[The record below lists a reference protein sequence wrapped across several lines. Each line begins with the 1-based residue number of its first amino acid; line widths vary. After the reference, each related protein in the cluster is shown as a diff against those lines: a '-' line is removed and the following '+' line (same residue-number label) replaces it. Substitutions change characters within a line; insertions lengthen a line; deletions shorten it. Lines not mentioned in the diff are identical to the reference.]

1 MNFLRPGVST
11 PNQTHSEK
19 SILLTASLI
28 VLLSMSLVRSAH
40 AQTTTTTMPGTSTT
54 VAQAAAPEK
63 REVEKVEVIGTR
75 IKRLN
80 VEGPSAV
87 KSIKKE
93 AMDVSGTSNVSDVLR
108 DSSAATGGVGRE
120 SSGNS
125 AAATSNIGLRG
136 MGADKTLILL
146 NGRRL
151 PKDPS
156 TEAVDLNLI
165 PQSAVERVEI
175 LKDGSSALYGS
186 DALGGVIN
194 FVTKK
199 NFTGNEISTFYSKPN
214 QKGGD
219 NLGVALLNGTSSE
232 RTDFLFSLNYNR
244 KEKIFG
250 IDRDLTRNGLSST
263 GSTAAWYDPAAKKWT
278 VVPASECPADLYRN
292 LGGTKGYKCF
302 FRYNELATTRP
313 LIGQLSMLTD
323 ATVRTDSSLKFYNR
337 NIFVMKDIEWN
348 YAPTPEE
355 GSNYSFANTTGSIPG
370 YPNAS
375 KVAYRFVEAGNRD
388 SIDTE
393 RNLSTLFG
401 LKGNITDTWEAD
413 LAVGYSR
420 VNRESFGANGYLDV
434 DVVESLIKAGT
445 FKPMNPAGTRGDIS
459 PAIAQTFQKST
470 SDLAT
475 IDLVFSG
482 ELGDMTDGPIGAA
495 IGISGFNEKMVNKTD
510 TKAALGKIL
519 GSAGSNNTGSR
530 DVLSVFGEFSL
541 PLSKGFEVDLAAR
554 ADRYSDFGSSVNP
567 KISSKIALNEQV
579 LMRASVGT
587 GFKAP
592 TLSQLYGEG
601 GDGNPDFV
609 DRKACAAD
617 PANSCSSKQHHVVT
631 ISNSQLKEEKAVTG
645 GLGVVYEA
653 SSDFSTSADL
663 WYTKLSNVVGI
674 DLDDLTTA
682 ELNGVNPSDYGVT
695 VTRDSAGDI
704 DKISAPNLNLQS
716 EELSGL
722 DLNAEY
728 MVTQDFMGH
737 RLSVQDDLSI
747 MIFDK
752 LEGFP
757 GAGARNRIGEWGS
770 PGWRNGLNFSMKKD
784 VLSYFLTLRTI
795 PGQKMFNR
803 YKDGKLN
810 DDTEIDLSAS
820 YRVSKKATFTGGVRN
835 LLNTNPPADMVSGLT
850 GETKLNTNLYD
861 VNGRVA
867 FVSYVQKF

>member
-19 SILLTASLI
+19 SILLTASLT
-28 VLLSMSLVRSAH
+28 VLLCMSFVRPAH

-120 SSGNS
+120 ASGNS

-250 IDRDLTRNGLSST
+250 IDRDLTRGGLSSI
-263 GSTAAWYDPAAKKWT
+263 GSTAAWFDPAAKKWT

-292 LGGTKGYKCF
+292 LGGTKGNKCY

-348 YAPTPEE
+348 FAPTPEE
-355 GSNYSFANTTGSIPG
+355 GSNYSFSTTTGSIPG

-388 SIDTE
+388 NIDTE

-401 LKGNITDTWEAD
+401 LKGNVTDTWEAD

-459 PAIAQTFQKST
+459 SAIAQTFQKST
-470 SDLAT
+470 SDLST
-475 IDLVFSG
+475 VDLVFSG
-482 ELGDMTDGPIGAA
+482 DLGDMTDGPIGAA

-530 DVLSVFGEFSL
+530 DVLSVYGEFSL

-567 KISSKIALNEQV
+567 KISSKIALNEQL

-587 GFKAP
+587 GYKAP

-601 GDGNPDFV
+601 GDGYPDFV

-617 PANSCSSKQHHVVT
+617 PANSCSSIQHHVVT
-631 ISNSQLKEEKAVTG
+631 SSNPKLKEEKAVTG

-704 DKISAPNLNLQS
+704 DKITAPNLNLQS

-728 MVTQDFMGH
+728 MVTNDFMGH
-737 RLSVQDDLSI
+737 RLSLQDDLSI

-784 VLSYFLTLRTI
+784 ALSYFLTLRTI

-803 YKDGKLN
+803 YKDGQLN

-820 YRVSKKATFTGGVRN
+820 YKVSKKATFTGGVRN

-850 GETKLNTNLYD
+850 GETKLNGSLYD